1 MDGWIAKTLALNFSL
16 MDGSIASDSALALV
30 SWIGRSKRLLNR
42 YSYFYSSILG
52 EQGEIGDAELS

>member
-42 YSYFYSSILG
+42 YSYL
-52 EQGEIGDAELS
+52 Q